1 MSWVKGPRGEDE
13 AGARGPQGWRGGEG
27 KDTAGL
33 QQWQKLALRQEERPG
48 SSDPSRGQIL
58 GDREVERVGKG
69 VEEGRRTVRWLDT
82 APNHNLYL

>member
-1 MSWVKGPRGEDE
+1 M
-13 AGARGPQGWRGGEG
+13 
-27 KDTAGL
+27 
-33 QQWQKLALRQEERPG
+33 RQEERPG

-82 APNHNLYL
+82 APNRNLYL